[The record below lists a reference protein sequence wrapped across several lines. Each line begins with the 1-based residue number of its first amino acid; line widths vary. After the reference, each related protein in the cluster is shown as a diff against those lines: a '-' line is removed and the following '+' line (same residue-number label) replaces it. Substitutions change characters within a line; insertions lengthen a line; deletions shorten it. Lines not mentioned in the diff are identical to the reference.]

1 MSVRGRGRRMDIRE
15 IIVIMTTFQDKHI
28 AVRKALPGDAKNFAD
43 LMLLSS
49 PTLFPTIYGDEVKS
63 VMQYLFRKR
72 RNLFSFEHTY
82 FAELDGRKAGMIVE
96 YDWRTKRRENW
107 RTGFL
112 LLMQMRLGLL
122 TKLPLLMKV
131 EDVIGMVGDKESYI
145 SNVAVYPEFRVTG
158 LGSRLIFEVEG
169 KAKKN
174 GAEKVA
180 LEVEV
185 ENAGAIRLYERLGYS
200 IVSESEV
207 ILTGGKSFHFYRMC
221 KEL

>member
-1 MSVRGRGRRMDIRE
+1 MFIRGGNLILTMSQNRD
-15 IIVIMTTFQDKHI
+15 TKL
-28 AVRKALPGDAKNFAD
+28 RKALPGDAKNFAD
-43 LMLLSS
+43 LILLSS
-49 PTLFPTIYGDEVKS
+49 PTLFPTIYGDEVKT
-63 VMQYLFRKR
+63 VMQYLFRKG

-82 FAELDGRKAGMIVE
+82 FVELGGRKAGMIVE
-96 YDWRTKRRENW
+96 YDWRVKRREDW

-185 ENAGAIRLYERLGYS
+185 ENAGAIRLYRRLGYS
-200 IVSESEV
+200 IVTESEV
-207 ILTGGKSFHFYRMC
+207 ILTVGKPFHFYRMC
-221 KEL
+221 KELE